1 MGISRL
7 TPHASR
13 LAKEMADSRNLYQE
27 VILDHNKKPRN
38 WGVLAD
44 ATHKS
49 EGLNPLCGDH
59 IWVSLKVS
67 GDAAGTVEA
76 VGFEGESCAI
86 CKASASMMT
95 TVVKGKPRALAEQ
108 LVNEFRDM
116 ATGKLDTATSPHQL
130 GRLTVFAGVRDLPT
144 RVKCAILPWHTLHA
158 ALNAQASTSTEA
170 DADPVPGAGN
180 LA

>member
-1 MGISRL
+1 
-7 TPHASR
+7 
-13 LAKEMADSRNLYQE
+13 MADSRNLYQE

-38 WGVLAD
+38 WGALED

-59 IWVSLKVS
+59 IYLSLKLGES
-67 GDAAGTVEA
+67 NIDAIQ
-76 VGFEGESCAI
+76 FEGESCAI

-95 TVVKGKPRALAEQ
+95 TLVKGKSRDDAEQ
-108 LVNEFRDM
+108 MVNEFRDM
-116 ATGKLDTATSPHQL
+116 ATGKLDTSVSPHHL

-158 ALNAQASTSTEA
+158 ALNSQSSASTEA
-170 DADPVPGAGN
+170 DADPVHAPVIGA
-180 LA
+180 